1 MPYIAIKSYP
11 KDEAVKKALVE
22 KINQDLLEIVGCHEH
37 AVTISYEEIEPE
49 KWKETV
55 VKTEIE
61 PKADK
66 MYIVSG
72 EKKY

>member
-22 KINQDLLEIVGCHEH
+22 KINRDIIEIVGCPEH
-37 AVTISYEEIEPE
+37 AVTISYEEILPE
-49 KWKETV
+49 NWQETV
-55 VKTEIE
+55 VKAEIE
-61 PKADK
+61 PKAEK
-66 MYIVSG
+66 VMILSG